1 MFHVTKEPETVVTG
15 EETTTTDLLWKKHLW
30 NCRYI
35 CFSFTTAAKSLVSLS
50 EFQPSGLITLRKSRR
65 AWRLNYFIPIQVSSA
80 LNRKLAVR
88 RCRTDKCTIQHPNIN
103 SHRKYSQFRRLWDEL
118 YLLGHFAPHIAK
130 CKYIYTLWKYVPLF
144 LPSTTSL
151 EVFLLPLLPSK
162 EISVNLEEILYH
174 PPSVWYTVMWC

>member
-1 MFHVTKEPETVVTG
+1 MSLHRFSKHRYIHSLWFLSEASWCLVFHVTKEPETVVTG

-88 RCRTDKCTIQHPNIN
+88 RCRTDKCTIQQPNNN
-103 SHRKYSQFRRLWDEL
+103 SQKIFSVQASMRR
-118 YLLGHFAPHIAK
+118 AVSPR
-130 CKYIYTLWKYVPLF
+130 PLCA
-144 LPSTTSL
+144 SYC
-151 EVFLLPLLPSK
+151 EV
-162 EISVNLEEILYH
+162 
-174 PPSVWYTVMWC
+174 